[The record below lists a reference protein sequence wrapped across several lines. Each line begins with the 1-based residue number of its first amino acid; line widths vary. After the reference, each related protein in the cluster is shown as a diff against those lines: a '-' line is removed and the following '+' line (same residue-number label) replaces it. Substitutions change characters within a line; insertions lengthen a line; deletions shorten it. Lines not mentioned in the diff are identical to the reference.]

1 MRPALVLAGAG
12 AAAVLL
18 LTATAVVSLAT
29 DPEIR
34 DCAAALADVN
44 TANSA
49 HQDAMRLLEGRFR
62 RGGPAADEARLQ
74 VALAKGELDAARARL
89 QLLCHYPDNP
99 PQRPPLSTTPRE
111 LP

>member
-1 MRPALVLAGAG
+1 VRPALVLAGAG

-18 LTATAVVSLAT
+18 TGAAVIRVVT

-34 DCAAALADVN
+34 DCMAASTAAGE
-44 TANSA
+44 ANSA
-49 HQDAMRLLEGRFR
+49 HQDAQRLLEGRFR
-62 RGGPAADEARLQ
+62 RGGPPADEARLH